1 MRHIDER
8 LRSELVEDNVGPR
21 AKHLCGTRCQVPSA
35 VASLSREKAGYEECA
50 ALSEELGDLQE
61 SPDEEIRRLTE
72 LFRTGYL
79 HARDDRTSKRD
90 RVSRM

>member
-1 MRHIDER
+1 MLDHGQSICVEHDV
-8 LRSELVEDNVGPR
+8 RSR
-21 AKHLCGTRCQVPSA
+21 ALSP

-50 ALSEELGDLQE
+50 ALSEESGDLQA

-72 LFRTGYL
+72 LFTTGYL